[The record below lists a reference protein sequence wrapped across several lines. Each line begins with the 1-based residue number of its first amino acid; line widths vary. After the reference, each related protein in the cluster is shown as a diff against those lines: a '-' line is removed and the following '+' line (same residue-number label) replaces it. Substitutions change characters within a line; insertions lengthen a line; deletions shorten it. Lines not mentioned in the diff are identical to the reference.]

1 MAANIFYQQAGKR
14 GEADF
19 PKSIVD
25 SSGALRRFNADA
37 LLTEFGFPADVTS
50 KLPRDDVQIWGVPS
64 GARSYFKKMRPSDV
78 FLLIGQLSK
87 HALEFG
93 QFFYAGRVVHVLET
107 ENFALSERIWGD
119 QGFPLIFLMEGRL
132 IDYSWLDFSK
142 DFGFRPGYY
151 LAGQTMRITEERIA
165 TSSFRSAD
173 AFAEALGLSDR
184 PEEPG
189 SVARGVQTTGFEE
202 GARSLR
208 EHLRIERS
216 TALVGQFKAQLVNF
230 ECSVCGFDFESVF
243 GDLGKGF
250 IEAHHVEPL
259 GETGVAFR
267 RVEDLLAV
275 CSNCHRMLHRR
286 WPALRPSELRAM
298 IRR

>member
-1 MAANIFYQQAGKR
+1 MAPNIFYQQAGKR

-25 SSGALRRFNADA
+25 DRGALRRFNAEA
-37 LLTEFGFPADVTS
+37 LLTEFDFPEEVTS
-50 KLPRDDVQIWGVPS
+50 TLPRDDVQIWGVPA
-64 GARSYFKKMRPSDV
+64 GARSYFRKMRPGDV

-93 QFFYAGRVVHVLET
+93 QFFYAGRITHIVEK
-107 ENFALSERIWGD
+107 EDFALSGRIWGD

-132 IDYSWLDFSK
+132 IDYSWLEFSN
-142 DFGFRPGYY
+142 DFGFRPGFY
-151 LAGQTMRITEERIA
+151 LAGQTMRVTEDRVV
-165 TSSFRSAD
+165 SSPYGSVE
-173 AFAEALGLSDR
+173 AFAAALGLADVPDEPGTSNQTDR
-184 PEEPG
+184 P
-189 SVARGVQTTGFEE
+189 TGFEE
-202 GARSLR
+202 GARTLR
-208 EHLRIERS
+208 EHLRLERS
-216 TALVGQFKAQLVNF
+216 TALVGEFKATLPNF
-230 ECSVCGFDFESVF
+230 ACSICGFDFERAF

-259 GETGVAFR
+259 NETGAKFR
-267 RVEDLLAV
+267 RVEDLVAV

-286 WPALRPSELRAM
+286 WPALKPDELRGV